1 MRKETVWEAAKRARN
16 DLLALFALQR
26 LGEVAAASK
35 LFRAE
40 WLKNITA
47 LKGKGS
53 FEPKLNNA
61 AAAFER

>member
-1 MRKETVWEAAKRARN
+1 
-16 DLLALFALQR
+16 
-26 LGEVAAASK
+26 LGEVAAVSK
-35 LFRAE
+35 LFSAE

-53 FEPKLNNA
+53 IEPKLNNA